1 MERPYEQIRRMVKL
15 FEYNRL
21 KLRFRNEDER
31 ARFIDGWA
39 EHFCETDDAEWNI
52 AVTIMTARREPN
64 FYNMEKALREAQGI
78 RRERRLQEKQREQD
92 NWRAKDE
99 GSLQQAQRANNNAAE
114 QGREE
119 NENNGANG
127 QISTAAETSSGATTA
142 NMQKRALQLQ
152 GSYNLKTTPKTPEEI
167 AQEALLRYER
177 RGRK

>member
-1 MERPYEQIRRMVKL
+1 MERPYEQIRWMVKL

-52 AVTIMTARREPN
+52 AVTIMTARRREPN

-78 RRERRLQEKQREQD
+78 RRERRLDKER
-92 NWRAKDE
+92 R
-99 GSLQQAQRANNNAAE
+99 
-114 QGREE
+114 
-119 NENNGANG
+119 ENNQAN
-127 QISTAAETSSGATTA
+127 TTNA
-142 NMQKRALQLQ
+142 QKRALQKQ
-152 GSYNLKTTPKTPEEI
+152 GSSNLQPTPKTTYEI

-177 RGRK
+177 RGRNI

>member
-39 EHFCETDDAEWNI
+39 ERFCETDDAEWNI
-52 AVTIMTARREPN
+52 AVTIMTARRREPN

-78 RRERRLQEKQREQD
+78 RRERVFDKERKEMQNGEVSSWEEKGHD
-92 NWRAKDE
+92 KNDKV
-99 GSLQQAQRANNNAAE
+99 
-114 QGREE
+114 E
-119 NENNGANG
+119 NENNALN
-127 QISTAAETSSGATTA
+127 TADSA
-142 NMQKRALQLQ
+142 QKRALQ
-152 GSYNLKTTPKTPEEI
+152 GSYNLKATPKTPEEI

-177 RGRK
+177 RGRG

>member
-39 EHFCETDDAEWNI
+39 ECFCETDDAEWNI
-52 AVTIMTARREPN
+52 AVTIMTARRREPN

-78 RRERRLQEKQREQD
+78 RRERILDKERREND
-92 NWRAKDE
+92 
-99 GSLQQAQRANNNAAE
+99 QANTTNA
-114 QGREE
+114 
-119 NENNGANG
+119 
-127 QISTAAETSSGATTA
+127 
-142 NMQKRALQLQ
+142 QKRALQKQ
-152 GSYNLKTTPKTPEEI
+152 GSYNLKATPKTPEEI

-177 RGRK
+177 KGRG

>member
-21 KLRFRNEDER
+21 KLRFRNEYER

-39 EHFCETDDAEWNI
+39 ERFCETDDAEWNI
-52 AVTIMTARREPN
+52 AVTIMTARRREPN

-78 RRERRLQEKQREQD
+78 RRERVLQYE
-92 NWRAKDE
+92 WRAT
-99 GSLQQAQRANNNAAE
+99 E
-114 QGREE
+114 QGREGNGN
-119 NENNGANG
+119 NEVKTE
-127 QISTAAETSSGATTA
+127 ISTAAETSSGATTD
-142 NMQKRALQLQ
+142 NTKKRALQLQ
-152 GSYNLKTTPKTPEEI
+152 GSYNLKATPKTPEEI

>member
-1 MERPYEQIRRMVKL
+1 MERPYEQIRQMVKL

-52 AVTIMTARREPN
+52 AVTIMTARRREPN

-78 RRERRLQEKQREQD
+78 RRERRLQDE
-92 NWRAKDE
+92 WRAKDK
-99 GSLQQAQRANNNAAE
+99 GSLQQDQRANNNAAE
-114 QGREE
+114 QGREG
-119 NENNGANG
+119 NGNNGANA
-127 QISTAAETSSGATTA
+127 QISTAAETSGGATTS
-142 NMQKRALQLQ
+142 NTQKRALQLQ

-177 RGRK
+177 RGRIN

>member
-39 EHFCETDDAEWNI
+39 ERFCETDDAEWNI
-52 AVTIMTARREPN
+52 AVTIMTARRREPN

-78 RRERRLQEKQREQD
+78 RMERRLQED
-92 NWRAKDE
+92 
-99 GSLQQAQRANNNAAE
+99 QRAQDEWRREE
-114 QGREE
+114 QRREEGREVTS
-119 NENNGANG
+119 NGEVRTG
-127 QISTAAETSSGATTA
+127 LRTAAQTNSRAATA
-142 NMQKRALQLQ
+142 NTQKRALQSQ
-152 GSYNLKTTPKTPEEI
+152 GSYNLKTPPKTPEEI

-177 RGRK
+177 KGRVN